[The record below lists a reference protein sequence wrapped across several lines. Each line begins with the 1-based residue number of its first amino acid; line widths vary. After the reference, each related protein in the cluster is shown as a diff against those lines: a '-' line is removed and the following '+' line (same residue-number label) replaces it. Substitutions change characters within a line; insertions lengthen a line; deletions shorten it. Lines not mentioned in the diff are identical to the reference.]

1 MISNLSKA
9 KFLFWSPKFP
19 KLILNLA
26 YKNRSLFEK
35 ISQAHINNFYYFA
48 SLRLV
53 LTFLRIKT
61 EVKDA
66 IKHFITKILLY
77 F

>member
-26 YKNRSLFEK
+26 YKIDHSLK
-35 ISQAHINNFYYFA
+35 K
-48 SLRLV
+48 SLKP
-53 LTFLRIKT
+53 I
-61 EVKDA
+61 
-66 IKHFITKILLY
+66 
-77 F
+77 